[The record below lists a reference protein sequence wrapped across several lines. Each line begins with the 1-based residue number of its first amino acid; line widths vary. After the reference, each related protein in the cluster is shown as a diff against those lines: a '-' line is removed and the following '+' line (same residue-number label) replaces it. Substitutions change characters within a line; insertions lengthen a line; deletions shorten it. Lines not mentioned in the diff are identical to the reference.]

1 MILGLVAT
9 GLATATAAA
18 QDNYEI
24 QVYGS
29 ETVAPATTMIELH
42 SNFTA
47 DGRRTVQ
54 DGLWP
59 TEDAEHETIEITHG
73 WTSWFETGW
82 YVFTYMRDGNGWQWA
97 GDHIRPRVRAPVS
110 WGWPVGVSISTE
122 IGYQRSEVSADTWT
136 WEIRPIVDRTLG
148 RWYLSVNPALERSW
162 KGPSVTKGMEFSPA
176 ATVTYDVT
184 RKINLGV
191 EYYGSWGQIYRL
203 DQFDPYQEQQ
213 HQLFGVVNLDFG
225 PQWEFNAGF
234 GNGWTRATDHI
245 IYKMI
250 LGRRLPF

>member
-1 MILGLVAT
+1 MVRAGLILGLVAT

-29 ETVAPATTMIELH
+29 ETVAPATTMVELH

-136 WEIRPIVDRTLG
+136 WGDPADSRPNARPMVPLGESGAGTIVEG
-148 RWYLSVNPALERSW
+148 AERHE
-162 KGPSVTKGMEFSPA
+162 GH
-176 ATVTYDVT
+176 
-184 RKINLGV
+184 GV
-191 EYYGSWGQIYRL
+191 L
-203 DQFDPYQEQQ
+203 
-213 HQLFGVVNLDFG
+213 
-225 PQWEFNAGF
+225 AG
-234 GNGWTRATDHI
+234 GHRD
-245 IYKMI
+245 
-250 LGRRLPF
+250 L

>member
-1 MILGLVAT
+1 
-9 GLATATAAA
+9 
-18 QDNYEI
+18 
-24 QVYGS
+24 
-29 ETVAPATTMIELH
+29 
-42 SNFTA
+42 
-47 DGRRTVQ
+47 
-54 DGLWP
+54 
-59 TEDAEHETIEITHG
+59 
-73 WTSWFETGW
+73 
-82 YVFTYMRDGNGWQWA
+82 
-97 GDHIRPRVRAPVS
+97 
-110 WGWPVGVSISTE
+110 
-122 IGYQRSEVSADTWT
+122 
-136 WEIRPIVDRTLG
+136 
-148 RWYLSVNPALERSW
+148 
-162 KGPSVTKGMEFSPA
+162 MEFSPA